1 MRGRIKK
8 MLMGTAAAHV
18 LRKLLLK
25 FFFEHGEGQ
34 RVERRFLSTV
44 NAGKFVFEHSEGR
57 RVKMRFFEDGEGR
70 QVEMR
75 YLRALRRLAN

>member
-1 MRGRIKK
+1 MRGRLKK

-57 RVKMRFFEDGEGR
+57 RVKMRFF
-70 QVEMR
+70 
-75 YLRALRRLAN
+75 